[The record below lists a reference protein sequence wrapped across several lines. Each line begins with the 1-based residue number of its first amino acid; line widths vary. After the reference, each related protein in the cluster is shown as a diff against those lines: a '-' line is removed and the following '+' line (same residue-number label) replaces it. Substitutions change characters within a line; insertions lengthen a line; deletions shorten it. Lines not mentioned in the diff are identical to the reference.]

1 MIDRIEQEFPE
12 SYRNGDILMIHG
24 DCMDVMAELGEKEV
38 QLAIVDPPYGIGAS
52 EKNSTDKKQTKNS
65 ATNSKFYGSQKWDD
79 NVPTRE
85 YFEELSRV
93 SKNQIIWGVN
103 YYPYDFL
110 VGGRIY
116 WDKRVTM
123 PTYSNGELA
132 YCSLIN
138 GIKSVEITWHGML
151 QEDMKN
157 KESRIHPTQKPIQL
171 YKWLLSR
178 YAKPTD
184 IILDTHGG
192 SGSIVI
198 ACHDLGFPII
208 WVEKDADYYRDAVAR
223 YKTHALQETLFDA
236 KELTP
241 TQGELI

>member
-1 MIDRIEQEFPE
+1 MIDRIEQAFPE
-12 SYRNGDILMIHG
+12 RYRNGDILMIHG
-24 DCMDVMAELGEKEV
+24 DCMDVMEELEEKEV
-38 QLAIVDPPYGIGAS
+38 QLSIVDPPYGIGEDGGVFRDRKGGGHRVL
-52 EKNSTDKKQTKNS
+52 EKKSWDNERPTK
-65 ATNSKFYGSQKWDD
+65 
-79 NVPTRE
+79 E
-85 YFEELSRV
+85 YFRELKRV
-93 SKNQIIWGVN
+93 SKNQIIWGAN
-103 YYPYDFL
+103 HLCDLFSANSQ
-110 VGGRIY
+110 GWIY
-116 WDKRVTM
+116 WDKM
-123 PTYSNGELA
+123 MGGDFSDGELA
-132 YCSLIN
+132 FSSFDTALRSFRFCNKY
-138 GIKSVEITWHGML
+138 HG
-151 QEDMKN
+151 K
-157 KESRIHPTQKPIQL
+157 IHPTEKPPEL